1 MIREEIVK
9 LGRFVKACCPSQQF
23 DRHTPD
29 AWMLILADLDYDDAR
44 RAVAEIVRQP
54 LEPGKSRYIEP
65 GHIVGGVKRIRAQR
79 LEVTPVPPPPPEIE
93 SPADQIAWQR
103 KVREQ
108 IANGTFV
115 APEDHPKAIVSV
127 PAGSWRDLIR
137 SADPDA
143 PKATKPERR
152 TEISAADAE
161 AERARQLAA
170 LEAIAS
176 PQQIAELIHQ
186 ATPEGIDQ

>member
-1 MIREEIVK
+1 MNAAEVLQLCR
-9 LGRFVKACCPSQQF
+9 LVKACCPSQVLDEF
-23 DRHTPD
+23 TPQ
-29 AWMLILADLDYDDAR
+29 AWTLILGSYPYEDAKA
-44 RAVAEIVRQP
+44 AVAEIVSAP

-65 GHIVGGVKRIRAQR
+65 GHIIGGVKRIRAQR
-79 LEVTPVPPPPPEIE
+79 LEVTPVPPPPTEIE

-103 KVREQ
+103 KAREQ

-115 APEDHPKAIVSV
+115 APEEPKAIMSV

-137 SADPDA
+137 SSDPDA
-143 PKATKPERR
+143 PNATKPERR

-170 LEAIAS
+170 LEAI
-176 PQQIAELIHQ
+176 
-186 ATPEGIDQ
+186 TEGDPNA